1 MSRAH
6 TTVLGFDYGTQRI
19 GVAVGQTVSATAKP
33 VSILASRHKI
43 PDWSAITKLI
53 ESWAP
58 DALVVGMPNNLDGSE
73 HYLSATILEFV
84 RQLQK
89 RYRLPVYTIDESW
102 SSYEARNRTA
112 EHKHPKIDAVA
123 AQVILETWF
132 TDGMACDASPHL
144 RVAELPPP

>member
-1 MSRAH
+1 MSHAH
-6 TTVLGFDYGTQRI
+6 TTVLGFDYGTHRI
-19 GVAVGQTVSATAKP
+19 GIAVGQTVSATARP
-33 VSILASRHKI
+33 VTIIPSHHKV
-43 PDWSAITKLI
+43 PDWHAITKLI

-73 HYLSATILEFV
+73 HYLTPAILRFV
-84 RQLQK
+84 RQLEG
-89 RYRLPVYTIDESW
+89 RYQLPVYIIDESW

-132 TDGMACDASPHL
+132 SDGRASDASPRL
-144 RVAELPPP
+144 ATAGLPPP